1 MACVSDSTPPESSQT
16 LGSSWHA
23 ASEAPS
29 SSSSKSS
36 VSSLVSSSPS
46 VSSSSSSSSQPR
58 LWSPRFASSP
68 SAPPVPFYFRF
79 SPAER
84 AFLGELTLLNGVID
98 RILPMLN
105 RNPEPS
111 LLSALCDY
119 TCRLITRSGCS
130 LCQRT
135 FYVFR
140 ALYRETS
147 AAETRP
153 YLVRR
158 ATAEVLDYIRQHFS
172 AAKWQQKKRN
182 EKEKKK
188 DQSNSSKPNTQ
199 DQPPPQQQQQQ
210 QQQKQSLDD
219 LLSIVV
225 NVFGL
230 YIDDPLSSAGFGPL
244 TAVLHELGLLRDK
257 HLTSLFVFSPSE
269 ARVMRRAVGDGDG
282 DDKEN

>member
-1 MACVSDSTPPESSQT
+1 M
-16 LGSSWHA
+16 
-23 ASEAPS
+23 
-29 SSSSKSS
+29 
-36 VSSLVSSSPS
+36 
-46 VSSSSSSSSQPR
+46 
-58 LWSPRFASSP
+58 
-68 SAPPVPFYFRF
+68 PFYFRF

-119 TCRLITRSGCS
+119 ACRLITRSGCS

-158 ATAEVLDYIRQHFS
+158 ATAEVVDYIRQHFS
-172 AAKWQQKKRN
+172 AEWQQKKRN
-182 EKEKKK
+182 EKEKEKEK
-188 DQSNSSKPNTQ
+188 EKQSNSSKPSTQ
-199 DQPPPQQQQQQ
+199 DQPQP
-210 QQQKQSLDD
+210 QQQKQSLDE

-225 NVFGL
+225 NVLGL
-230 YIDDPLSSAGFGPL
+230 YIDDPLCAAGFGPL
-244 TAVLHELGLLRDK
+244 TAVLQQLGLLRDK
-257 HLTSLFVFSPSE
+257 HLTSLFVFSPAE
-269 ARVMRRAVGDGDG
+269 ARVMRRAIGDGDG